1 MLLYPFCRTV
11 HFHFFSAEFTLSLYT
26 FNSFQQN
33 SLFLFTLL
41 LLFSRIYSFS
51 LHFNFF
57 STECTLFL
65 YTFTSFLHN
74 LIFLFIPL
82 FLFYKIYS
90 FSLHFHFFSAE
101 FTLSFYTF
109 TSFQQNSLF
118 FFTLPFCGFYCF
130 AFPRI
135 CQTKM
140 ILQRMYCSQQAER
153 FNYSNYCILLTTLQI
168 IGPNL
173 MILNC
178 LPSTQIY
185 RRSLNSLASVLGFL
199 GLLIVQNILLT

>member
-1 MLLYPFCRTV
+1 MSSCNKFNFWIRIFASLSFLQN
-11 HFHFFSAEFTLSLYT
+11 STLSL
-26 FNSFQQN
+26 
-33 SLFLFTLL
+33 LFC
-41 LLFSRIYSFS
+41 R
-51 LHFNFF
+51 
-57 STECTLFL
+57 
-65 YTFTSFLHN
+65 
-74 LIFLFIPL
+74 
-82 FLFYKIYS
+82 IYS

-173 MILNC
+173 MILNW

>member
-1 MLLYPFCRTV
+1 MVFTILFYISFHTLCFSLHLL
-11 HFHFFSAEFTLSLYT
+11 SAILTASLSFLQNSTLSL
-26 FNSFQQN
+26 
-33 SLFLFTLL
+33 LFC
-41 LLFSRIYSFS
+41 RIYSYS
-51 LHFNFF
+51 LHFQ
-57 STECTLFL
+57 
-65 YTFTSFLHN
+65 
-74 LIFLFIPL
+74 
-82 FLFYKIYS
+82 
-90 FSLHFHFFSAE
+90 FFSAE

-178 LPSTQIY
+178 LLSTQIY
-185 RRSLNSLASVLGFL
+185 RRSLNSLASVLGLL
-199 GLLIVQNILLT
+199 GLLIVQKILLT